1 MSIKLRVFTTAAA
14 LLCVVVAGKAQTIPR
29 QAQIVAGEYFVGT
42 DPGVGKGTSIPISSP
57 STAVTESVLN
67 LNIAPGQT
75 VFFRFKNANGLWTAP
90 RGITFTGTGV
100 NRNALIS
107 YAEYFVGSDP
117 GQGKGTSV
125 SITSSRNVSLNLPSV
140 GLTPGQFVHLRIR
153 DDQGRW
159 SAPVALRYPSRS
171 IAAAEVVV
179 GNNPNAIPLGQG
191 IPMTPI
197 SGSFGTGIVNVQAN
211 VSGWNGTDTIW
222 VRARSSDSL
231 WSNPVGSVSVSNP
244 IPTVT
249 SSLPNAA
256 TRLQTLS
263 VQITGT
269 HFLPGKTT
277 VSFGSDIMVNSVS
290 VSSGTQIT
298 ANITA
303 PATALLGSHNVYIS
317 NPAPGGGM
325 DTLLNVLTITNP
337 SPSLTRLQPSVV
349 YRLQMVNDTLT
360 GGNFISGITTA
371 KIDSSISISSASF
384 MSSSQLVLK
393 LGISA
398 SALLGTHNVIV
409 TNSAPGGGIDTL
421 KNALTVENPRPS
433 LSGVSPSSVFR
444 GDTASI
450 QLNGANF
457 LPEISTVSVGPGIFV
472 DTSFV
477 VSQSQ
482 ISMKIS
488 IPDSS
493 MPGERPLFVTNASP
507 GGGNSDTLAFSVADV
522 PPSPSQLL
530 SPGNMDTVQLSSPP
544 VQVIFSW
551 QRSTDRDVMD
561 TVRYVL
567 RLTGPGID
575 SLFAAQGDTTDTTG
589 MMPLLKPASYYGWVV
604 YSTDGYTQVASIDS
618 FVFRTSDKITDVNNP
633 ELVPKSF
640 ALYQNYPNPFNPTT
654 TIEYDIAKRSNVS
667 VIIYD
672 VLGREVT
679 KLVNQVMNPG
689 RYKAVFNASD
699 LPSGVYF
706 YRITAGSFVETKKL
720 ILIK

>member
-1 MSIKLRVFTTAAA
+1 MSTKLRVFTTAVA
-14 LLCVVVAGKAQTIPR
+14 LFCAVVATKAQTIPR
-29 QAQIVAGEYFVGT
+29 QAQIIAGEYFVGT
-42 DPGVGKGTSIPISSP
+42 DPGVGKGTPIPISSP
-57 STAVTESVLN
+57 STTVTESVLN
-67 LNIAPGQT
+67 LNIAPRQT
-75 VFFRFKNANGLWTAP
+75 VFFRFKNANGIWTAP

-100 NRNALIS
+100 NRNALVS

-125 SITSSRNVSLNLPSV
+125 SITSSRNVSLNLSSV
-140 GLTPGQFVHLRIR
+140 DLTPGQFVHLRIR

-159 SAPVALRYPSRS
+159 SAPVALKYPSRS

-179 GNNPNAIPLGQG
+179 GNNPNAVALGHG
-191 IPMTPI
+191 IPMMPVG
-197 SGSFGTGIVNVQAN
+197 GSFGTGIVNVQAN

-263 VQITGT
+263 VQIAGT
-269 HFLPGKTT
+269 NFLSGKTT
-277 VSFGSDIMVNSVS
+277 VSFGADIMVNSVS
-290 VSSGTQIT
+290 VSSGTLLT
-298 ANITA
+298 ANITI
-303 PATALLGSHNVYIS
+303 PATASLGSHNVYIA
-317 NPAPGGGM
+317 NPAPGGGT
-325 DTLLNVLTITNP
+325 DTLLNALTITNP

-349 YRLQMVNDTLT
+349 YRLQTFNDTLT
-360 GGNFISGITTA
+360 GSNFISGITTA
-371 KIDSSISISSASF
+371 KIDSSISISSASVI
-384 MSSSQLVLK
+384 SSSQLVLK
-393 LGISA
+393 LSISA
-398 SALLGTHNVIV
+398 NALLGTHDVIV
-409 TNSAPGGGIDTL
+409 TNTAPGGGIDTL
-421 KNALTVENPRPS
+421 KNALTVENPLPS

-450 QLNGANF
+450 QLNGTNF
-457 LPEISTVSVGPGIFV
+457 LPGISTVSIGAGIFV

-477 VSQSQ
+477 VSQNQ

-488 IPDSS
+488 IPDSAL
-493 MPGERPLFVTNASP
+493 PGKRSLFVTNASP
-507 GGGNSDTLAFSVADV
+507 GGGNSDTMAFSVADV
-522 PPSPSQLL
+522 PPSPSQLV
-530 SPGNMDTVQLSSPP
+530 SPANMDTIQLSSPP
-544 VQVIFSW
+544 MPVIFSW

-561 TVRYVL
+561 TVRYVM
-567 RLTGPGID
+567 RLTGPGVD
-575 SLFAAQGDTTDTTG
+575 SVFAAQQDTTDTTSI
-589 MMPLLKPASYYGWVV
+589 MSLLKPASYYGWVV
-604 YSTDGYTQVASIDS
+604 YSSDGYTQVASIDS
-618 FVFRTSDKITDVNNP
+618 FVFRTSDKITDVNDL

-640 ALYQNYPNPFNPTT
+640 ALYQNFPNPFNPTT

-679 KLVNQVMNPG
+679 TLVNRVMNPG
-689 RYKAVFNASD
+689 RYKAVFNASE

-706 YRITAGSFVETKKL
+706 YRITAGSFVETRKL
-720 ILIK
+720 VLVK